1 MKNKLAIVAVLSLFS
16 AAAWAGT
23 SSMDNMQTKAKSQ
36 FEQLDRN
43 HDGYISK
50 TEAKADATLSKD
62 WKVADANGDGKVGQG
77 EFAQF
82 EMKTAPPAA
91 GPAPKK

>member
-1 MKNKLAIVAVLSLFS
+1 MKNKFAIVAVLSLFS

-23 SSMDNMQTKAKSQ
+23 SAMDNMPTKAKSQ

-50 TEAKADATLSKD
+50 SEAKASATLSKD
-62 WKVADANGDGKVGQG
+62 WKSADANGDGKVEQA